1 MYSDVRQSK
10 GFLIGLVLVI
20 LLIAIIAAWSL
31 ASGSGAD
38 LTEEGAAAIKDT
50 VQRSALQCYVVE
62 GIYPPDLKYLEEH
75 YGLEVN
81 TKEFYVTYDAY
92 ASNQPPNVTV
102 TPKRMAN

>member
-1 MYSDVRQSK
+1 MPKYYSFMVCGYYLYFTSHC
-10 GFLIGLVLVI
+10 
-20 LLIAIIAAWSL
+20 IIEAMHVH
-31 ASGSGAD
+31 ASDSS